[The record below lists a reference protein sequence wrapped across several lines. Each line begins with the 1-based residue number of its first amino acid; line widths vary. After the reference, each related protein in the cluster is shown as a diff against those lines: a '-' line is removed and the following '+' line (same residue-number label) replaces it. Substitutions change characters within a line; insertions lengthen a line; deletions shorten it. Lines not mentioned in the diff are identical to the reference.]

1 MSAFV
6 RRRCTR
12 ADFLVVVD
20 PRPEGPILGVFGE
33 HKIASTVVDRFG
45 RRYDYVGIATRLWMG
60 RCDADALKS
69 GEWLVEPGLVY
80 RLQGTEQTAFPRGSA
95 LKGREF
101 SVAWWFR
108 SSRLFQWYRAIVLE
122 RTGRHSNRLLNRTQT
137 RTSRD
142 EAMRSLREK
151 RAVRGRQKLRDE

>member
-6 RRRCTR
+6 HQRCNK

-20 PRPEGPILGVFGE
+20 PRPEGPILGMFGE

-60 RCDADALKS
+60 RCDADAIKY

-80 RLQGTEQTAFPRGSA
+80 RLQATKQPRFSRKSA
-95 LKGREF
+95 LGDRKF
-101 SVAWWFR
+101 SGAWWSL
-108 SSRLFQWYRAIVLE
+108 SSRLLQWCRAFMPD
-122 RTGRHSNRLLNRTQT
+122 RTGSHSDRLLHGAHTKAW
-137 RTSRD
+137 RD
-142 EAMRSLREK
+142 EEAFGLREG
-151 RAVRGRQKLRDE
+151 RTVRGRQKLRDE

>member
-6 RRRCTR
+6 HRRCNR

-20 PRPEGPILGVFGE
+20 PQPEGPILGMFGE

-60 RCDADALKS
+60 RCDADAIKY

-80 RLQGTEQTAFPRGSA
+80 RLQATKRPRFPRRWA
-95 LKGREF
+95 LKDREF
-101 SVAWWFR
+101 SNAWR
-108 SSRLFQWYRAIVLE
+108 SLSSRLLQLCRAVMPE
-122 RTGRHSNRLLNRTQT
+122 RTGPHSGRLLHRTHT
-137 RTSRD
+137 KASHEEETLG
-142 EAMRSLREK
+142 LREG
-151 RAVRGRQKLRDE
+151 RTVRGRQKLSDE